1 MLKIYLAGNVY
12 ETEYR
17 KYVHETYYDTLNIFD
32 PLQKIEAGII
42 NIDFSKVFD
51 KTLLFTN
58 EEITKIVECDKNA
71 IIQCDILVA
80 YIKKPSF
87 GTIME
92 ILHSYNNQIPVYVI
106 NPEKTFINDVWLK
119 YHTTRFFETID
130 ECFNHILSA
139 LQPCFCMR
147 DSSVFN
153 GRANLY

>member
-106 NPEKTFINDVWLK
+106 NPGGIFVNDIWLK
-119 YHTTRFFETID
+119 YHTMRFFETID
-130 ECFNHILSA
+130 ECFNHILSS
-139 LQPCFCMR
+139 L
-147 DSSVFN
+147 
-153 GRANLY
+153 